1 MVDIVNTL
9 NAGAGIDIK
18 SLAKNLTDSVR
29 LPQQAALETR
39 KSALTA
45 TISSVGKIMSV
56 VNTFSSAMTAVG
68 NPQSFQRTPASSDPT
83 KVRMDFVDGT
93 TAPTFTGKVAVT
105 RLATE
110 TSVLFR
116 PLTSLDDDLA
126 GTDTNRTLTLMAGDA
141 SAPGS
146 ALATID
152 LKLVNTLPALRDR
165 INQIPGFEATI
176 IKGGTEAAP
185 LYYLGMKGKLGEENR
200 FFVTIT
206 TTTDDVVSDASG
218 TGFFLNGAEVVRQGN
233 DALIEVDGVQIASTT
248 NDFNDVLPG
257 LTITALAT
265 TSSEVTLSS
274 NYNIQGLSDAM
285 VTIVSG
291 FNLMLETI
299 KTETTTN
306 VDSKTRGGLSNN
318 SAIRSLLGEL
328 RRFTTQGIAGF
339 NDGVHTLAELGVRT
353 NRDGSLSLD
362 EVVFARALKQTPD
375 IVEAVLASKKQ
386 ITDTRLSI
394 VSSTGAQPG
403 KYQISKSEIGQWK
416 INNELATASAGRLTS
431 QAGSLAEGL
440 IIRLPADLEAAA
452 PVGYSTTVY
461 FSKGLIER
469 LNEMFKSLSNS
480 QSSIQLTSTNAS
492 KSLSDITLE
501 QTKLDTKMK
510 AIEDRYLKQFTQM
523 NSIVSAGNNTQSSL
537 KTFIDSRTAG
547 LRG

>member
-56 VNTFSSAMTAVG
+56 VNTFSSAITAVG

-218 TGFFLNGAEVVRQGN
+218 SGFFLNGAEVVRQGN

-403 KYQISKSEIGQWK
+403 KYQSSKSEIGQWK

>member
-1 MVDIVNTL
+1 
-9 NAGAGIDIK
+9 
-18 SLAKNLTDSVR
+18 
-29 LPQQAALETR
+29 
-39 KSALTA
+39 
-45 TISSVGKIMSV
+45 
-56 VNTFSSAMTAVG
+56 
-68 NPQSFQRTPASSDPT
+68 
-83 KVRMDFVDGT
+83 
-93 TAPTFTGKVAVT
+93 
-105 RLATE
+105 
-110 TSVLFR
+110 
-116 PLTSLDDDLA
+116 
-126 GTDTNRTLTLMAGDA
+126 MAGDA

-265 TSSEVTLSS
+265 TNSEVTLSS

-306 VDSKTRGGLSNN
+306 VDSKTRAGLSNN
-318 SAIRSLLGEL
+318 SAIRGLLGEL

-537 KTFIDSRTAG
+537 KTFIDSWTAG